1 MAWSLP
7 LWLNVLLSLSAV
19 FLGLFYYYLTYNFDY
34 WKKKGVKHEKGW
46 PLFGSLFS
54 AMTLREHRVHCL
66 DKIYKKYSGES
77 FVGYY
82 QGRDPALLILD
93 PELIKRI
100 LVKDFSYFTSHGIE
114 FNEKSNPMLAKNLF
128 SLEGQRWRDMR
139 SKIAPAFT
147 TGKMKIMVPY
157 MAEVG
162 QNWLK
167 FLSKN
172 ISDEAVDLKEL
183 AVTYTA
189 DAIGTCVFGVNYN
202 AFENPNN
209 TFMTMGRRLV
219 GYDFKR
225 GIKAICVIFFP
236 EVVKFFDFEWFERSM
251 VDFFCNLL
259 KEMMDSRKKTGQ
271 TRKDFLQLMVE
282 LKEKGSVT
290 SDNAEDEKESKKLS
304 GFEDSQ
310 PTQGKFDFSD
320 VDIYAQ
326 AFAFFVAGFEN
337 SSTQI
342 SLACLELAVES
353 ELQHR
358 AHAEIDQVLKEHD
371 GKLTAESLKK
381 MVYLESI
388 VQETLRKYPPAGG
401 LVRSCTKNY
410 LIPGTNVRIE
420 KGTIV
425 MIPTYSLQNDPKY
438 FPDPERFDP
447 ERFCDEDAHHKLQ
460 YLYTPF
466 GDGPRH
472 CIGMRFSQLLIKT
485 GLASI
490 LSKFEILPCKETVY
504 PPKIDPIRM
513 PLSSVGGVQVKM
525 QERKVD

>member
-1 MAWSLP
+1 
-7 LWLNVLLSLSAV
+7 
-19 FLGLFYYYLTYNFDY
+19 
-34 WKKKGVKHEKGW
+34 
-46 PLFGSLFS
+46 
-54 AMTLREHRVHCL
+54 
-66 DKIYKKYSGES
+66 
-77 FVGYY
+77 
-82 QGRDPALLILD
+82 
-93 PELIKRI
+93 
-100 LVKDFSYFTSHGIE
+100 
-114 FNEKSNPMLAKNLF
+114 MLAKNLF